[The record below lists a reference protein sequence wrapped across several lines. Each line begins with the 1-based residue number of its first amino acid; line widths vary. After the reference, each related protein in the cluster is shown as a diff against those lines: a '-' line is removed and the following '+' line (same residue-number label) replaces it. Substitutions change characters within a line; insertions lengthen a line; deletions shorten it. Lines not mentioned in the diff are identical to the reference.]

1 LKKNV
6 TSVLDYSLDSFKIL
20 KMVHQGEKEEFD
32 TAKMKVSHNQ
42 SRKYTL
48 VKVKDGKVKGYERD
62 MKVGGEIGKM
72 MAKKERKMFLK
83 ISCVWKEKKQWLV
96 AMDNY
101 LSPH

>member
-1 LKKNV
+1 
-6 TSVLDYSLDSFKIL
+6 
-20 KMVHQGEKEEFD
+20 M
-32 TAKMKVSHNQ
+32 
-42 SRKYTL
+42 
-48 VKVKDGKVKGYERD
+48 KGYERD

-83 ISCVWKEKKQWLV
+83 VSCVWKEKKQWLV